1 VRRVVALSLLAV
13 ALLAGCGGD
22 DGPPSAAD
30 WADDLC
36 TALGDWTESITS
48 AAESVSAEP
57 SRETLESAV
66 DDVEGATQQ
75 LVDDVEGLERPDLES
90 GQQAEASVDE
100 LSDSLSSEVEKVK
113 ETAENATLGN
123 LSQSVSAISAS
134 FSAMGQQIST
144 AFRELEGL
152 DPGGELRTA
161 FEEADSCSELQTS
174 QGS

>member
-22 DGPPSAAD
+22 DSPPSAAD

>member
-1 VRRVVALSLLAV
+1 MRQAFAVSLLAA

-22 DGPPSAAD
+22 DGPPSATE

-36 TALGDWTESITS
+36 SALGDWTSSLTS
-48 AAESVSAEP
+48 AAESVTAAP
-57 SRETLESAV
+57 SRESIESAV

-75 LVDDVEGLERPDLES
+75 LTDDVGDLETPDLES
-90 GQQAEASVDE
+90 GQEAEQSVDE
-100 LSDSLSSEVEKVK
+100 LSDSLSAEVEKVK

-134 FSAMGQQIST
+134 FSAMREQISA
-144 AFRELEGL
+144 AFTELEGL

-174 QGS
+174 

>member
-1 VRRVVALSLLAV
+1 MRKAVALALLAA

-22 DGPPSAAD
+22 DGPPSATE

-36 TALGDWTESITS
+36 SALGDWTSSLTS
-48 AAESVSAEP
+48 AAESVTAAP
-57 SRETLESAV
+57 SRESVESAV

-75 LVDDVEGLERPDLES
+75 LVDDVGDLETPDLES

-100 LSDSLSSEVEKVK
+100 LSDSLSAEVEKVK

-123 LSQSVSAISAS
+123 ISQSVSAISAS
-134 FSAMGQQIST
+134 FSAMRQQISA
-144 AFRELEGL
+144 AFTELEGL

-161 FEEADSCSELQTS
+161 FEEADSCSELQT
-174 QGS
+174 G

>member
-1 VRRVVALSLLAV
+1 MRKAVALSLLAA

-22 DGPPSAAD
+22 DGPPSATE

-36 TALGDWTESITS
+36 SALGDWTSSLTS
-48 AAESVSAEP
+48 AAESVTSEP
-57 SRETLESAV
+57 SRESVESAV

-75 LVDDVEGLERPDLES
+75 LADDVEGLETPELDA
-90 GQQAEASVDE
+90 GQQAEESVDE
-100 LSDSLSSEVEKVK
+100 LSDSLNAEVEKVK

-123 LSQSVSAISAS
+123 ISEAVSAISAS
-134 FSAMGQQIST
+134 FSAMSQQIST
-144 AFRELEGL
+144 AFTELEGL

-174 QGS
+174 